1 MLKRGQPRNNL
12 LTRKH
17 GEGFSGQATVCRS
30 LVEAPERQIAVINPR
45 EGRLEST
52 SCIRRREKELQSQ
65 SSVAEKV
72 MRILPRWMTV
82 DLKASW
88 KSHCFLLTAWR
99 YVLWGQHGPGLLV
112 WLCGEGA
119 LIPLMWALLPL
130 TLTRISTAAIQ
141 LHKDPVQEEGL
152 RTMIN
157 KHSRLR
163 QASFFVFSSPII
175 LSCKSVTMEPSA
187 GHRYLSLL
195 KRKAFFVSL
204 KQNKTKHLF
213 IFNWKTIALR

>member
-17 GEGFSGQATVCRS
+17 REGFSSQATACRS
-30 LVEAPERQIAVINPR
+30 LVEAPERPIAVINPR
-45 EGRLEST
+45 EARLEST
-52 SCIRRREKELQSQ
+52 SCIRRREKALQSQ
-65 SSVAEKV
+65 SSVSETV
-72 MRILPRWMTV
+72 MRILPHWMTV
-82 DLKASW
+82 NLKASW

-99 YVLWGQHGPGLLV
+99 YVLRGQHGSGLLV

-119 LIPLMWALLPL
+119 LIPLIWALLPL
-130 TLTRISTAAIQ
+130 TLTRISTTAIH
-141 LHKDPVQEEGL
+141 LHKDPVQEGGL

-187 GHRYLSLL
+187 GHRYLSSL
-195 KRKAFFVSL
+195 KRKAFYVFL
-204 KQNKTKHLF
+204 KKIKKF
-213 IFNWKTIALR
+213 IYF